1 MAERGSKEE
10 PAHESPEPIE
20 SLIDDA
26 IREILEEAGTPGA
39 AHARS
44 TAPLLDAM
52 VSTTRARGGQ
62 RGSVIERVLLA
73 EALAGALAD
82 ALAPALAAVLAPRI
96 VDMLEGG
103 GQDAEPPHREQAA
116 AGRTRKSD
124 SK

>member
-10 PAHESPEPIE
+10 PAHESHEPIE

-39 AHARS
+39 AHGRS

-52 VSTTRARGGQ
+52 LSATPARGGE
-62 RGSVIERVLLA
+62 RGSVLERVLLA

-96 VDMLEGG
+96 VDMLQDGE
-103 GQDAEPPHREQAA
+103 DAEPPHREKAA
-116 AGRTRKSD
+116 AGRTRKSAD

>member
-1 MAERGSKEE
+1 MAERGPKEE
-10 PAHESPEPIE
+10 PAHESHEPIE

-26 IREILEEAGTPGA
+26 IREILEEAGTPRA

-52 VSTTRARGGQ
+52 LSATPARGGE
-62 RGSVIERVLLA
+62 RGSVLERVLLA

-96 VDMLEGG
+96 VDMLEHHSG
-103 GQDAEPPHREQAA
+103 DAEPHEKVA